1 MLDAGINVA
10 LGTDSIVCLPADQ
23 CNRLSVLDEM
33 GFLHQRDGT
42 DPLTLLRMATV
53 NGARALG
60 VDENLVTLRPG
71 PSAGLMRMDL
81 ERDGR
86 FAAAFVPLAA

>member
-1 MLDAGINVA
+1 M
-10 LGTDSIVCLPADQ
+10 GTDSIVCLPTDQ
-23 CNRLSVLDEM
+23 CDRLSVLDEM

-71 PSAGLMRMDL
+71 LCVGLVRMDL
-81 ERDGR
+81 ERDDR
-86 FAAAFVPLAA
+86 FAAAFVPRAG